1 LIFIQS
7 NDLVSPQGCPIGTLW
22 RGEHRVSTDLELP
35 IGQQAHALWKTIH
48 REHRRNG
55 VQDTAA
61 DFTAFEK
68 HAFDR
73 RDG

>member
-1 LIFIQS
+1 MS
-7 NDLVSPQGCPIGTLW
+7 K
-22 RGEHRVSTDLELP
+22 DLELP

-48 REHRRNG
+48 RELRRYD
-55 VQDTAA
+55 VHDATA